1 MKLIKRIFK
10 SLMCRHNYKMTGSMI
25 IDGGRKKCFFQSVK
39 IVEKLKQNYYKRER
53 LK

>member
-25 IDGGRKKCFFQSVK
+25 IDGGRKKMFFSK
-39 IVEKLKQNYYKRER
+39 CENCGKTKTEL
-53 LK
+53 L